1 MQILAAL
8 FFEGLDL
15 RSTAG
20 GATHIDLTGI
30 QFSAAAPKEPPCTW
44 SPHLIVIVR
53 CPEDHSGSG
62 VLEVIFKRNGEQVAR
77 NVQPVTVDPGR
88 FGYRLVR
95 AELEFEEP
103 GTVEAHCRGDQG
115 PATIVPFT
123 LLPPDDTN

>member
-15 RSTAG
+15 RQVAG

-30 QFSAAAPKEPPCTW
+30 QFSAAASGQPPCSW

-53 CPEDHSGSG
+53 CPEDQSGSG
-62 VLEVIFKRNGEQVAR
+62 VLEVIFERNGEQVAR

-95 AELEFEEP
+95 AELEFETF
-103 GTVEAHCRGDQG
+103 GTVEAHCRIGKG
-115 PATIVPFT
+115 PVTIVPFT
-123 LLPPDDTN
+123 LIPPENTT

>member
-1 MQILAAL
+1 VQILAAL

-15 RSTAG
+15 RQVAG
-20 GATHIDLTGI
+20 GATHIGLTGI
-30 QFSAAAPKEPPCTW
+30 QFSAAASGQPPCSW

-62 VLEVIFKRNGEQVAR
+62 ILEVIFERNGEQVAR

-95 AELEFEEP
+95 AELEFETF
-103 GTVEAHCRGDQG
+103 GAVEAHCRIDQG
-115 PATIVPFT
+115 PVTVVPFT
-123 LLPPDDTN
+123 LLPPDGTN

>member
-1 MQILAAL
+1 VQILAAL

-30 QFSAAAPKEPPCTW
+30 QFSAAPPEEPPCTW

-62 VLEVIFKRNGEQVAR
+62 VLEVTFKRDGEQVAR
-77 NVQPVTVDPGR
+77 NVQPLTVDPGR

-95 AELEFEEP
+95 AELKFEEP
-103 GTVEAHCRGDQG
+103 GTVEAHCRIDQG

-123 LLPPDDTN
+123 LLPPDDTI